1 MCAQKSSQNT
11 GRRIGFI
18 ATRLQSNDGVSL
30 ETKKWVDV
38 LERMGHECYFLAGV
52 SNMPAERS
60 RIVAKA
66 HFKHEQISAIS
77 IAAFSQ
83 RNRSPDITR
92 EVASLK
98 EELKSEIYKFVED
111 FEIDLIIPE
120 NALTIPMNIPL
131 GLALTDFIAETGF
144 PTIAHHHDFFWER
157 SRFLVNC
164 VWDYLNKAFPPHLPS
179 VQHVVINSSGAN
191 QLALRTGISSTLIP
205 NVMDFE
211 NPPPEPDEYTENLRQ
226 DLGVQYDELFF
237 LQPTRVVQRKGIE
250 HSIELIK
257 RLDRKARLVI
267 SHASGDE
274 GDQYEQHLRNFAQ
287 LLDVPVSFVSNL
299 IRESRGTTPAGE
311 RLYSL
316 WDVYPYADL
325 VTYPSTVEG
334 FGNAF
339 LEAIYFC
346 RPILVNNYSI
356 FDIDIKP
363 QGFEVIEMDGYINEN
378 TLAEANRVLENPEYA
393 REKTSHNYELARK
406 HYSYSVLERHLSS
419 LLTKS
424 FGM

>member
-1 MCAQKSSQNT
+1 
-11 GRRIGFI
+11 
-18 ATRLQSNDGVSL
+18 
-30 ETKKWVDV
+30 
-38 LERMGHECYFLAGV
+38 
-52 SNMPAERS
+52 MPTERS

-66 HFKHEQISAIS
+66 HFKHAQISAIS

-83 RNRSPDITR
+83 RNRSPEITR
-92 EVASLK
+92 EVASLA

-211 NPPPEPDEYTENLRQ
+211 NPPPEPDEYTDKLRQ
-226 DLGVQYDELFF
+226 DLGVQDDELFF

-274 GDQYEQHLRNFAQ
+274 GDQYEQRLRNFAQ

-299 IRESRGTTPAGE
+299 IRESRGTTPVGE

-363 QGFEVIEMDGYINEN
+363 RGFEVIEMDGYINEN

-393 REKTSHNYELARK
+393 RKKTSHNYELARK
-406 HYSYSVLERHLSS
+406 HYSYSVLERHLYS